1 MLSLTDLCRYLIDT
15 RWFKQ
20 LKKYLGLDLESGTA
34 SEGDA
39 SVHPGPIDNS
49 PLFDP
54 ESEEAGELR
63 EHLLDELDFVLL
75 PEDSWALLVANFSLT
90 PGQEPIAR
98 KVNIMRATLSFKI

>member
-1 MLSLTDLCRYLIDT
+1 MLSLTDRCRYLIDT

-75 PEDSWALLVANFSLT
+75 PEEAWALLVANFSLT